1 MRYRVQCGWLL
12 PVSRPGRT
20 LSPHLS
26 EMRRHTRLSGR
37 RRWDGLYRQRWVADN
52 RCLKNFDERPHRR
65 GRMFHCGKFN
75 VAPVCFSSPPIGTLV
90 DSVRRK
96 SDVIFFQKFHFLL
109 EDLDPWLGSVW
120 LLWLTRVHF
129 PAGISIG
136 LSVFAVLILVSQKQT
151 HRPRHSFCSNFVAIQ
166 CRELEFMALKCVQWC
181 EWFYNVILLYSTLLY
196 FTTYY
201 Q

>member
-65 GRMFHCGKFN
+65 GWMFHCGKFN

-109 EDLDPWLGSVW
+109 EDLDPWLDSVW

-151 HRPRHSFCSNFVAIQ
+151 HRPCICRKEPHLRTVRRRCGLIIYEPWVCVTYSDHSRGRHGLQTV
-166 CRELEFMALKCVQWC
+166 
-181 EWFYNVILLYSTLLY
+181 
-196 FTTYY
+196 
-201 Q
+201 